1 MTSYETKDYIEQV
14 MARLNEEDSTLLEM
28 RYWHKMNHR
37 EIGEEVGLS
46 RSRVEQKL
54 RDVLKN
60 IRWFVITRLD
70 KRLPLN

>member
-14 MARLNEEDSTLLEM
+14 MARLNEKDSALLEM
-28 RYWHKMNHR
+28 RYWHKMKHR
-37 EIGEEVGLS
+37 EIAEEIGIS
-46 RSRVEQKL
+46 RTRVEQKL

-60 IRWFVITRLD
+60 IRWYVITRLD